1 VGPLAVERTVIPHD
15 EYLTHAKV
23 VTASATGAAADS
35 VGRAVAYD
43 FLVIATGRTCA
54 RPPRLPDRLDMF
66 HEDRSRINLARS
78 VMIVGGRPIGVELA
92 AEIVMSYAY
101 PDKKSVTLVHG
112 GDRLLKAMGARASV
126 KALEWP
132 RYKGVTVL
140 LDQTVDPAAPPEFTT
155 SRRRDGEGGL
165 LLRVHGQASGV
176 AAGHLPRG
184 ARERGG
190 PARGGRPPAR
200 GRAQGRAHHR

>member
-112 GDRLLKAMGARASV
+112 GDRLLKAMGVGQGAGVAPVQGRHRPDRPDHGPRRSSPPPAGETV
-126 KALEWP
+126 KADC
-132 RYKGVTVL
+132 YFVCT
-140 LDQTVDPAAPPEFTT
+140 
-155 SRRRDGEGGL
+155 
-165 LLRVHGQASGV
+165 
-176 AAGHLPRG
+176 
-184 ARERGG
+184 
-190 PARGGRPPAR
+190 GRPLAS
-200 GRAQGRAHHR
+200 AWQ